1 MGVEG
6 HSRSRKRTYDS
17 RTVRERGL
25 RATALVTGAGLL
37 LTAAGCGSMPDHGN
51 VYEVKASPQVD
62 TQVRVYS
69 VPPRPGDRPRAI
81 VDGFMEAMTSDDPG
95 FDTARKYLTRSASK
109 AWNPGS
115 TTTILGGAV
124 PNPAET
130 TSGQTG
136 GVLEFKISG
145 ERIAE
150 LDKQSAYQPQSGVYE
165 QTLRLVKEKGPGKK
179 DPVEWRIDTPPAGL
193 VLGESDFQRIFR
205 SVNKYYFASTAGES
219 GLRPLVADPV
229 YVRKR
234 TDPQTRLDPVAQ
246 AVKAVMDGP
255 SAWLSHSVRS
265 SFPTRAGLKAG
276 TKTLPIGDHNSL
288 KVPLNPEM
296 ADAERKICMDMAAQ
310 ILFTLQDLTSSTRID
325 QVEMMRPDDSS
336 LCTLQKSNAGDYAP
350 GGFVGPPNHEYFL
363 NGDRHLVRILSASE
377 NALSEPVPGAIGERR
392 TVVRSAGVSRGEKTV
407 AAVLDSGHELS
418 VAPIAP
424 LASGAADAKIVYR
437 SERGAKETLSAPSWD
452 GMGDLWFADRDQR
465 RPRVMR
471 LVDGGGT
478 PQQVSIERLD
488 EGYVDSLRVSADGV
502 RVALLVVG
510 KDQRKTL
517 KIGRVERSNGP
528 GGPEVSIVGLRPA
541 APQMEDVTA
550 MSWAGQSRLVVAG
563 RETGGVQQMRYVRTD
578 GSSSAEGLLPGANQV
593 TAVAASDAEGSAVL
607 AQTKDDGIVRLPPGA
622 NWKTLAKPGSM
633 PVYPG

>member
-6 HSRSRKRTYDS
+6 HSRSRNRTNDG
-17 RTVRERGL
+17 RTVPARGL
-25 RATALVTGAGLL
+25 RVTALVAGAGLL
-37 LTAAGCGSMPDHGN
+37 LTAAGCGSMPDHGD
-51 VYEVKASPQVD
+51 VREVKASPQVD

-69 VPPRPGDRPRAI
+69 VPPRPGDGPRAI

-95 FDTARKYLTRSASK
+95 FDTARKYLTRDASK
-109 AWNPGS
+109 TWNPGS
-115 TTTILGGAV
+115 TATILSGAV

-130 TSGQTG
+130 TSGQNSRTIT
-136 GVLEFKISG
+136 FKISG

-150 LDKQSAYQPQSGVYE
+150 LDKQSAYQPLSGVYE
-165 QTLRLVKEKGPGKK
+165 QPLHLVKEKGPGKK
-179 DPVEWRIDTPPAGL
+179 DTAEWRIENPPPGL

-205 SVNKYYFASTAGES
+205 SVNKYYFAVTAGDS
-219 GLRPLVADPV
+219 GLRALVADPV

-255 SAWLSHSVRS
+255 SAWLRHSVYSR
-265 SFPTRAGLKAG
+265 FPSKAALKKG

-288 KVPLNPEM
+288 KVPLNTES
-296 ADAERKICMDMAAQ
+296 ADADRKRCMDMAAQ
-310 ILFTLQDLTSSTRID
+310 LLFTLQDLTSSTRID

-336 LCTLQKSNAGDYAP
+336 LCTLQKSSASVYAP
-350 GGFVGPPNHEYFL
+350 GGVADSPNHLYFL
-363 NGDRHLVRILSASE
+363 DNERHLVRMLSASE
-377 NALSEPVPGAIGERR
+377 NGPQEAVPGAIGERR
-392 TVVRSAGVSRGEKTV
+392 MVVRSAGISRDEKNV
-407 AAVLDSGHELS
+407 AAVMDDGHRLN
-418 VAPIAP
+418 VGPIMAGAPEART
-424 LASGAADAKIVYR
+424 AYR
-437 SERGAKETLSAPSWD
+437 SDPGARETLSAPSWD

-471 LVDGGGT
+471 LVDGRGT
-478 PQQVSIERLD
+478 AQPVSIERLG

-517 KIGRVERSNGP
+517 KIGRVDRTNGP
-528 GGPEVSIVGLRPA
+528 GGPEVRIVGLRSA

-563 RETGGVQQMRYVRTD
+563 REAGGVQQMRYVRTD

-593 TAVAASDAEGSAVL
+593 TAVAASDAEGAAVL

-622 NWKTLAKPGSM
+622 NWKTLVDAGSM